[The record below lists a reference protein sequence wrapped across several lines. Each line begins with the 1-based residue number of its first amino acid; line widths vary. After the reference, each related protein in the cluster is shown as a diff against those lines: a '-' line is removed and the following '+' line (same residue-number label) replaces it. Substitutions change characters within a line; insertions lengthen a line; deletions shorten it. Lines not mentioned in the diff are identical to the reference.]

1 MGQDDQQPICCSK
14 CGVIISQ
21 IEPDEE
27 SEYKNLHWGQH
38 INYWSVSLHFWIRDI
53 KSGEEEPEHKER
65 ENYNLCNKC
74 KEKICKLLT
83 SDKRVG

>member
-38 INYWSVSLHFWIRDI
+38 IDYWSFKLTSWTKDANDYY
-53 KSGEEEPEHKER
+53 EPE
-65 ENYNLCNKC
+65 NYSICAKC

-83 SDKRVG
+83 SDERVG